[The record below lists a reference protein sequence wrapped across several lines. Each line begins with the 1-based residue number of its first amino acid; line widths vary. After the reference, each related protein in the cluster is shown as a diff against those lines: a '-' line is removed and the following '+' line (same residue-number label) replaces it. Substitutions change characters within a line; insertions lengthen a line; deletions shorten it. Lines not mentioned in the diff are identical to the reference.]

1 MRDYV
6 TACSSFSIDRLE
18 GEVLSGSFAGGLNA
32 CVECC
37 DRWATDGR
45 LALDWMGQDGSR
57 DRVTFA
63 EFQER
68 AARFANV
75 LAVRDIGRGDVV
87 AGMLPRVP
95 DLITVMLGCWRIG
108 AVYQSL
114 FTAFGPAAI
123 QTRIVG
129 PGSSDAKLV
138 VVDAANRSKL
148 DEVAGCPPLLVLSQG
163 QPLRAGDRDFDAEM
177 EASPA
182 EFAPVMVRG
191 DDPFGI
197 IFTSG
202 TTGRAKGVVY
212 PLKALLQFAVFIR
225 DGVGLRDED
234 VYWCLADP
242 GWALGMIG
250 TITAPLLLGHATV
263 LYEGPFSVAS
273 TIDVVDTLGVTNLVA
288 APTVF
293 RMMRSAGETAVAPI
307 HGKIRAV
314 SSGGEPLN
322 PELNRWAAAALG
334 RPIHEVYGQTEMGVN
349 VLNHHGIRHE
359 ARVGSVGLPSPGM
372 TLAVIDDDLNEVA
385 PGTTGV
391 LAVDRSRSPLFFFTG
406 YWQAET
412 PSFQDKWY
420 LTGDTMYRDA
430 DGYLYFVARNDD
442 MITSAGY
449 RIGPSEVESVL
460 IEHPSVAEVA
470 VIGKP
475 DPERTEIVK
484 AFVVLRDGNN
494 GSPELAEEL
503 RLLVRRRL
511 SAHAY
516 PRELEFLDA
525 LPKTM
530 SGKVQRFVLRRR
542 G

>member
-1 MRDYV
+1 MRDYA
-6 TACSSFSIDRLE
+6 TACTSFSIDRLE
-18 GEVLSGSFAGGLNA
+18 DEVLSGSFAGGLNA

-45 LALDWMGQDGSR
+45 FALDWMGQDGTR
-57 DRVTFA
+57 QRVTFA
-63 EFQER
+63 EFQSR

-87 AGMLPRVP
+87 AGMVPRVP

-123 QTRIVG
+123 QTRIAG

-138 VVDAANRSKL
+138 VVDAANRPKL
-148 DEVAGCPPLLVLSQG
+148 DDVTDCPPVLVLSQR
-163 QPLRAGDRDFDAEM
+163 QPLRAGDSDFDAEM
-177 EASPA
+177 AASPA

-225 DGVGLRDED
+225 EGIGLRDED

-273 TIDVVDTLGVTNLVA
+273 TVDVVNTLGVTNLAA

-293 RMMRSAGETAVAPI
+293 RMMRAAGEAAVAPI
-307 HGKIRAV
+307 HGKLRAV

-334 RPIHEVYGQTEMGVN
+334 RPIHELYGQTEMGVN

-359 ARVGSVGLPSPGM
+359 ARAGSVGLPSPGM
-372 TLAVIDDDLNEVA
+372 ALAVIDDDLNEVA

-391 LAVDRSRSPLFFFTG
+391 LAVDRSRSPLFFF
-406 YWQAET
+406 
-412 PSFQDKWY
+412 
-420 LTGDTMYRDA
+420 
-430 DGYLYFVARNDD
+430 
-442 MITSAGY
+442 AGY
-449 RIGPSEVESVL
+449 
-460 IEHPSVAEVA
+460 
-470 VIGKP
+470 
-475 DPERTEIVK
+475 
-484 AFVVLRDGNN
+484 
-494 GSPELAEEL
+494 
-503 RLLVRRRL
+503 
-511 SAHAY
+511 
-516 PRELEFLDA
+516 
-525 LPKTM
+525 
-530 SGKVQRFVLRRR
+530 
-542 G
+542 